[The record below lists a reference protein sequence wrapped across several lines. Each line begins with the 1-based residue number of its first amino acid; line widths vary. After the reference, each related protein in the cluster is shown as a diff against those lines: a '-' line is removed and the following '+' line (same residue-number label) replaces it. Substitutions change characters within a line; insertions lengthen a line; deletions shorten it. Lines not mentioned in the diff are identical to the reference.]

1 MGSQKPLFSGSAVF
15 LIQYT
20 GILHHQLG
28 RHTGLYS
35 CEMGNGPG
43 CYNHRTEQKER
54 KIRRGYEA
62 LADSFLPRDRVL
74 AFGYHPE
81 VLDLNCCVQSYYD
94 VTGSGGDVYLVKKL
108 AYFEEF
114 LEYAGIDYF
123 FVQAGYL
130 ADQPRAFEIIED
142 MIEEGTLR
150 DLTFEWGNMKARVAL
165 EEKTEEFQTEEAE
178 RFRQNYCMRE
188 NGFR

>member
-1 MGSQKPLFSGSAVF
+1 MYKR
-15 LIQYT
+15 
-20 GILHHQLG
+20 QLV
-28 RHTGLYS
+28 S
-35 CEMGNGPG
+35 CTTSWAGTPGFTPVKWTGPG
-43 CYNHRTEQKER
+43 CYNHRTEQNER

-62 LADSFLPRDRVL
+62 LAASFSPRDRVL

-114 LEYAGIDYF
+114 LEYAGVDYF

-130 ADQPRAFEIIED
+130 ADRARAFEIVED

-165 EEKTEEFQTEEAE
+165 DEKTEELQTEEAE

>member
-1 MGSQKPLFSGSAVF
+1 M
-15 LIQYT
+15 
-20 GILHHQLG
+20 
-28 RHTGLYS
+28 
-35 CEMGNGPG
+35 
-43 CYNHRTEQKER
+43 
-54 KIRRGYEA
+54 
-62 LADSFLPRDRVL
+62 
-74 AFGYHPE
+74 
-81 VLDLNCCVQSYYD
+81 LDLNCCVQSYYD

-114 LEYAGIDYF
+114 LEYAGVDYF

-165 EEKTEEFQTEEAE
+165 DEKTEELQTEEAE